1 MGASGGIGGGG
12 EFSKGLGLAL
22 GAGGL
27 ETGLAL
33 LVFLAGG
40 VGAVALSLKGFSPS
54 SWLDEPGDCI
64 FGLSTGLTGGAGVG
78 AGGTG
83 GGGGGS

>member
-22 GAGGL
+22 GAGGF

-33 LVFLAGG
+33 LVFLAEG
-40 VGAVALSLKGFSPS
+40 VGAGALSLKGFSPS
-54 SWLDEPGDCI
+54 SWLDEPGDWI